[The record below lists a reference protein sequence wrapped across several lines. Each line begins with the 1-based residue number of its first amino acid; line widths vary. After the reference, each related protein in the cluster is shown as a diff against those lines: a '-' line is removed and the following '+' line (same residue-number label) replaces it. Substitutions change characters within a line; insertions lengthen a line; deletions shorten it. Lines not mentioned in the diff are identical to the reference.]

1 MLINDYMLAEEVDKL
16 KWLNSIKMKVGLPYF
31 GGKSRIGKYL
41 FNNIFNL
48 AVQMKKDEK
57 PADIFVDAFT
67 GGGKM
72 GLSVPVG
79 WFNTIVMNDLD
90 YGVYSFYKC
99 CQNDYIIDKEEKS
112 KNKEN
117 EEEKEQVKV
126 EQEEDKERQEK
137 KDKHNNYIKLI
148 YMIEEIG
155 KIMCA
160 DLFYEAAWIRK
171 FGPGADKYN
180 EKDNPNPVQDD
191 EIIEPVVAAALTY
204 WVTSSSYNCQTD
216 PKSTSYNIASEL
228 KDSTS
233 NRIEKQNI
241 TKIVERARKVIP
253 KIHDQLNKHNY
264 IIENLDYR
272 ELIKKYNG
280 LPYIDLTGKE
290 YKADESLKEKN
301 KLWYFDPPYHPDTLY
316 GGEDAPYALTFT
328 KKLANE
334 MVDVLS
340 NKMISTYGELFYFIK
355 SDYDPKETVARA
367 EANIDSETDNNLLE
381 WYRDVINNKDSLKKT
396 FEDLEQHPYMKICVG
411 SFDKGTMV
419 FNDDVGVWERSVGK
433 EYIWTRGF
441 SKEYQDIEGV
451 EATS

>member
-1 MLINDYMLAEEVDKL
+1 MLINDYMLAEDANRY

-48 AVQMKKDEK
+48 AVQMKKDGK
-57 PADIFVDAFT
+57 PADIFIDAFT

-99 CQNDYIIDKEEKS
+99 CQDK
-112 KNKEN
+112 
-117 EEEKEQVKV
+117 
-126 EQEEDKERQEK
+126 D
-137 KDKHNNYIKLI
+137 NYIKLI
-148 YMIEEIG
+148 LMIEEIG

-180 EKDNPNPVQDD
+180 EKNTPNPVQKD
-191 EIIEPVVAAALTY
+191 EVIEPVVAAALTY
-204 WVTSSSYNCQTD
+204 WVTSSSYNCQTS
-216 PKSTSYNIASEL
+216 PKTATYNIASEL

-241 TKIVERARKVIP
+241 TKIVDRARKVIP
-253 KIHDQLNKHNY
+253 KIHEQLNKHNY
-264 IIENLDYR
+264 IIENLDYK

-280 LPYIDLTGKE
+280 LSYVDLTGKE
-290 YKADESLKEKN
+290 HDADESYNEKN
-301 KLWYFDPPYHPDTLY
+301 KLWYFDPPYHPATLY
-316 GGEDAPYALTFT
+316 GGEEAPYADTFSEQQ
-328 KKLANE
+328 AND
-334 MVDVLS
+334 MVDILS
-340 NKMISTYGELFYFIK
+340 NKDKSTYGELFYFIK

-367 EANIDSETDNNLLE
+367 EANIESETDPNLLK
-381 WYRDVINNKDSLKKT
+381 WYNEVINNKDKLCRL
-396 FEDLEQHPYMKICVG
+396 FADLEKDSYMKICIG

-419 FNDDVGVWERSVGK
+419 FNDDVGDWERSVGK

-441 SKEYQDIEGV
+441 PEGYDKIEGE
-451 EATS
+451 EAQ